1 MSDKGSRI
9 IAALDMA
16 QDWEKR
22 IKALHDII
30 DHVESLDDQTQTS
43 FLQNLRLPLKENILD
58 RLSFYSSPPCLYL
71 KCWHCLSRIAGR
83 NSGSYDWS
91 PGAGLQARL
100 AIEVQAAWGL
110 T

>member
-58 RLSFYSSPPCLYL
+58 RLSFYFQSS
-71 KCWHCLSRIAGR
+71 LSLFEMLTLSWIATC
-83 NSGSYDWS
+83 NSDYFDWS
-91 PGAGLQARL
+91 PG
-100 AIEVQAAWGL
+100 
-110 T
+110 